1 MWKLVNGRLIQTID
15 DSRAE
20 YKTRISKT
28 LLTELK
34 HLANEHNTH
43 VGYLLENGFIKILEE
58 NYINYDKKNRPK
70 DRVEFRTTCNKE
82 TLECLRIFAKEN
94 KLNLN
99 DVIESSIALINIDE
113 VKDGKWRYRIESI

>member
-1 MWKLVNGRLIQTID
+1 MWKSVNGKLVQTID
-15 DSRAE
+15 DTRAE
-20 YKTRISKT
+20 YKTRISKS

-34 HLANEHNTH
+34 ELASEHNTH
-43 VGYLLENGFIKILEE
+43 VGYLLETGFVKILEE
-58 NYINYDKKNRPK
+58 NYINFDKKNRPK

-82 TLECLRIFAKEN
+82 VLENLRLFAKEN

-113 VKDGKWRYRIESI
+113 VKNGKWRYRIES

>member
-1 MWKLVNGRLIQTID
+1 MWKSVNGKLVQTID
-15 DSRAE
+15 DTRAE
-20 YKTRISKT
+20 YKTRISKS

-34 HLANEHNTH
+34 ELASEHNTH
-43 VGYLLENGFIKILEE
+43 VGYLLETGFVKILEE
-58 NYINYDKKNRPK
+58 NYINFDKKNRPK

-82 TLECLRIFAKEN
+82 VLENLRLFAKEN

-113 VKDGKWRYRIESI
+113 VKSGKWRYRIES